1 MIKLITIDNLKEY
14 SKKIMFYMN
23 EEEYK
28 TLEEEFKILLKQV
41 DMIDKING
49 IKDFE
54 PMSFPFPLEDA
65 YLREDEE
72 ETSLESKEAF
82 SNCKDVQDN
91 QVKLPKV
98 VA

>member
-1 MIKLITIDNLKEY
+1 MITIDNLKEY
-14 SKKIMFYMN
+14 SKKLMFYMN

-41 DMIDKING
+41 DRIDKIEH

-65 YLREDEE
+65 YLREDEVDS
-72 ETSLESKEAF
+72 SLNNKEAF
-82 SNCKDVQDN
+82 SNCKDTQDN